1 MSFVEKFPVKVP
13 SGGDDNILF
22 RFCVGIKRWTHRS
35 VHQSAFNTHRTVL
48 QQARL
53 PIHLIYQV
61 TMAVNALAPVMY
73 QLQESLR
80 SVDLAHWVSQLDFKT
95 VGLLAV
101 VVVGVVFLVNLFTK
115 SYSPYGRSLLSSAAH
130 AWDNRDQLGLTD
142 VLSGSRSLEP
152 LSNVLDALADA
163 VMKWEEPEV
172 STIRNRVPLRFS

>member
-1 MSFVEKFPVKVP
+1 
-13 SGGDDNILF
+13 
-22 RFCVGIKRWTHRS
+22 
-35 VHQSAFNTHRTVL
+35 
-48 QQARL
+48 
-53 PIHLIYQV
+53 
-61 TMAVNALAPVMY
+61 MAVNALAPIMY

-95 VGLLAV
+95 VGFLAV

-115 SYSPYGRSLLSSAAH
+115 SYAPYGRSLLSSAAH
-130 AWDNRDQLGLTD
+130 AWDSRDHLGLTG